1 MKTVEKFHIL
11 SHVHRLLFLLTLMQ
25 QTHVS
30 FSKRRSSLRFDIH
43 RSLQKVGHR
52 LSELK
57 SQLEGCPS
65 GTLQISKSRHYY
77 TYRQKTADGKVLYI
91 PKNQEEMARQLAF
104 KKYLELQIEELE
116 NALFALQ
123 LCQKQIEKCGDKA
136 AKYLYENE
144 GASRLLKDAFPIRNA
159 PLAAWA
165 AQPPA
170 VSAPYQEARVQR
182 CRSGHIVRSKSERMI
197 DNALYAAQIPF
208 RYEDPL
214 TRGSSTIHPDFTL
227 RHPLTGEFLYWEHF
241 GMMDKP
247 AYVNRAM
254 QSLALYA
261 GNGYYPFH
269 NLIVTFE
276 AACNPLS
283 DAQIDLMI
291 DYYLGA

>member
-1 MKTVEKFHIL
+1 M
-11 SHVHRLLFLLTLMQ
+11 
-25 QTHVS
+25 S
-30 FSKRRSSLRFDIH
+30 FSVKEVPLRFDMY
-43 RSLQKVGHR
+43 RSLRQVGHR

-57 SQLEGCPS
+57 KQLEGCPS

-77 TYRQKTADGKVLYI
+77 TYRQKTADGKVRYI
-91 PKNQEEMARQLAF
+91 PKNQEELARQLAF
-104 KKYLELQIEELE
+104 KNYLKLQIEELE
-116 NALFALQ
+116 NTLCALQ

-136 AKYLYENE
+136 DRYLYENE

-159 PLAAWA
+159 LLAAWA

-170 VSAPYQEARVQR
+170 VSAPYQEARIQR

-197 DNALYAAQIPF
+197 DNALFAAQIPF

-214 TRGSSTIHPDFTL
+214 TIGNITIHPDFTI
-227 RHPLTGEFLYWEHF
+227 RHPLTGQFLYWEHF
-241 GMMDKP
+241 GMMDRP

-254 QSLALYA
+254 QSIALYA

-276 AACNPLS
+276 AECSPLS

-291 DYYLGA
+291 DYYFGV